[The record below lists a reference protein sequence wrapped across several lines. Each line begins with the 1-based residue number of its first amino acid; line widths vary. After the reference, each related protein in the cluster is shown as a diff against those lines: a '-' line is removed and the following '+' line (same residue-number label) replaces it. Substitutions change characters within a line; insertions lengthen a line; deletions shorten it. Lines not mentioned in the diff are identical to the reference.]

1 MNLWNIENDRK
12 IAEKIGEYTYK
23 ITYAKKVRVYYYME
37 N

>member
-1 MNLWNIENDRK
+1 MKHWYDRN

-23 ITYAKKVRVYYYME
+23 IELDQNMWVYYCID